1 VNYKKEEDLKAMI
14 MNASVA
20 RIINT
25 RKTNQWGERSKTKE
39 KVENVLGTVVHSAV
53 SQHLQHTQ
61 SRWQT

>member
-25 RKTNQWGERSKTKE
+25 RKTNQ
-39 KVENVLGTVVHSAV
+39 
-53 SQHLQHTQ
+53 
-61 SRWQT
+61 